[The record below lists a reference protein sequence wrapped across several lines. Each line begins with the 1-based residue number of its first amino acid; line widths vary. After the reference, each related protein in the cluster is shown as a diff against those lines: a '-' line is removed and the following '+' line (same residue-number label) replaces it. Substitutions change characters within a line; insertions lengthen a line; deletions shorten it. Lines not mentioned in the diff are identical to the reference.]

1 MYTASKKY
9 HTASKKW
16 TPEEDAQLRQRMAD
30 IGGVDACQGP
40 LKWTMVAE
48 VLDARTAK
56 QCRERGVNHADPAI
70 DKSAWTVEE
79 QAILLEANKD
89 RMNNWVEIAK
99 LLPGRSQNNVKNE
112 FHKIK

>member
-1 MYTASKKY
+1 
-9 HTASKKW
+9 
-16 TPEEDAQLRQRMAD
+16 MAD
-30 IGGVDACQGP
+30 IGGVDAKM
-40 LKWTMVAE
+40 KWTTVAE
-48 VLDARTAK
+48 VLDDRTAK
-56 QCRERGVNHADPAI
+56 QCRERWVNHADPAI